1 MGIEGL
7 TGFVYKSRN
16 RFLETAT
23 LNDGSSLVYDGNNYF
38 NQSNVP
44 KRFGGDYASLYA
56 HYQHDFKCLQRIGV
70 TSYVIL
76 DGQRVV
82 NTIKNQLTQ
91 KGRQRFISNIKYLDH
106 DTKDRYKYPKPIF
119 LRSVFL
125 QVLQDMGIP
134 HAVSDNEADT
144 AVAAVAKKLGCP
156 VVSDDS
162 DFLMLNL
169 DHGVIRV
176 SDLKQS
182 LKEKTN
188 CAVYYFTNMARYLKI
203 DPILTPFVSV
213 ILGNDYSIENNLH
226 LKFQRSIKAD
236 HVKPINEKLKRITS
250 YLRGRTKN
258 FLMSDISRRINIEQD
273 TIQSWYGRYD
283 LEVFK
288 DEAEVLYPLLFDTS
302 TPQEKFQRLYITSK
316 SQMKQL
322 IKGLCQYGL
331 VCASIA
337 DLYFSDIHFNAVQCE
352 SVNQESSC
360 QASERLRNY
369 MYALLKYESLCETET
384 VAITEYRRNGE
395 HYSKSTKE
403 VKKVD
408 WSDIPVDV
416 LFLQCHREGE
426 KNPGALVKDLEKKRE
441 IILQLVQCPHE
452 NLNDVPPEHELF
464 MLSLRYVIL
473 QQKERRKNYITW
485 VHVKALLI
493 CYLNSYYSTAAADI
507 RVKSSHLVVDI
518 DASHAFAEWQSCLY
532 YLDIINI
539 LFFRPFQSLNYSAVF
554 NGSSAH
560 TIFKNLEKG
569 NDEDLLTDENKELYE
584 KLENSFPRDSFEQ

>member
-7 TGFVYKSRN
+7 AAFVYKGRN
-16 RFLETAT
+16 RFLETVT
-23 LNDGSSLVYDGNNYF
+23 LKDGSSLVFDGNNYF

-56 HYQHDFKCLQRIGV
+56 HYEHDFKCLQRTGV

-91 KGRQRFISNIKYLDH
+91 EGRQGFISNIKYLDH
-106 DTKDRYKYPKPIF
+106 DTKDRNKYPKPIF

-125 QVLQDMGIP
+125 QVLQDMRIP

-144 AVAAVAKKLGCP
+144 AVASVAKKLGCP

-182 LKEKTN
+182 LLKENTKCN
-188 CAVYYFTNMARYLKI
+188 VYYFTNMVRYLNI

-213 ILGNDYSIENNLH
+213 ILGNDYSKEDNLH
-226 LKFQRSIKAD
+226 LEIQNSIRAED
-236 HVKPINEKLKRITS
+236 VKTINKKLKCITS

-258 FLMSDISRRINIEQD
+258 FLMSDISRTINIKQD
-273 TIQSWYGRYD
+273 TIQSWCNRYD
-283 LEVFK
+283 LELFRE
-288 DEAEVLYPLLFDTS
+288 EAEVLYPLLFDTS
-302 TPQEKFQRLYITSK
+302 TPQEKIQLLCTTSK

-322 IKGLCQYGL
+322 VKGLCQYGL

-337 DLYFSDIHFNAVQCE
+337 NLYFWDIHFNAVQCE

-360 QASERLRNY
+360 QASKRLRNY
-369 MYALLKYESLCETET
+369 MYALLKYERLCETER
-384 VAITEYRRNGE
+384 VVITEYRRNGE

-408 WSDIPVDV
+408 WSDIPIDV

-426 KNPGALVKDLEKKRE
+426 KNPGAEKKKE
-441 IILQLVQCPHE
+441 IILQLVQYPHE
-452 NLNDVPPEHELF
+452 NLKDVPQEHELF
-464 MLSLRYVIL
+464 MLSLHYVIL
-473 QQKERRKNYITW
+473 QQQERRRNNITW
-485 VHVKALLI
+485 LHVKALLI
-493 CYLNSYYSTAAADI
+493 CYLSSYYSTAAADI
-507 RVKSSHLVVDI
+507 RVESSDLMVDI
-518 DASHAFAEWQSCLY
+518 DASHAFAECQSCLY
-532 YLDIINI
+532 YLDIINT
-539 LFFRPFQSLNYSAVF
+539 LFFRPFQSLDYSAVF
-554 NGSSAH
+554 NGCFVH
-560 TIFKNLEKG
+560 TIFKNLKEGFIDK
-569 NDEDLLTDENKELYE
+569 DLVTDGSKKLYE
-584 KLENSFPRDSFEQ
+584 KLENFLPRDLLER